1 MGGTVNNGPPH
12 TWFTNVG
19 AGAPIPGNAPAFAVV
34 NYTEV
39 KLSKKDFLS
48 LRPVDYIVD
57 FKGERSGF
65 ATTMASWTA
74 GVTHRFNE
82 LISVRPEVRYEH
94 AFSARPW
101 DNGQRKDQFMFA
113 IDAILRF

>member
-1 MGGTVNNGPPH
+1 
-12 TWFTNVG
+12 
-19 AGAPIPGNAPAFAVV
+19 VV
-34 NYTEV
+34 NYTEL

-82 LISVRPEVRYEH
+82 LVSVRPEASYEH
-94 AFSARPW
+94 AFSAGPW
-101 DNGQRKDQFMFA
+101 NNGQRKDRFMFA
-113 IDAILRF
+113 IDALLRF